1 MTLFTEW
8 NYKQAKTRP
17 AREQRVDLSILGITC
32 MRNDGAYAPEWIAHH
47 LAAGFDRILVISHD
61 NTDGTDS
68 VLEKLA
74 VDPRITH
81 VSFAPKGKKSVQ
93 WQALK
98 LADAHPMVAQADW
111 AMFFDCDEFLC
122 LPDGG
127 TVADLIGMLEAEQ
140 GRFDALALTWR
151 LYGSG
156 GRGARCDG
164 LTPER
169 FVKAAPQD
177 LHFPLAHLFKTLH
190 RPDAFRALG
199 VHRPRAKKSKPARW
213 LGPDG
218 SELSHRFASSDG
230 AISLYGQTLGKRR
243 AWLNHYSLR
252 SLDEFL
258 AKRARGLPNHMERE
272 IGLTYWAERNW
283 NTEDAPEILPMIEAT
298 RAELNSLP
306 DTFKEVAACL
316 GAQDQSCQAAMG
328 DLETLR
334 LRFRLSLL
342 TGSTPPSAEAGRAF
356 LNAQIAIL
364 QKGQA

>member
-8 NYKQAKTRP
+8 NYKQAKTRR

-47 LAAGFDRILVISHD
+47 LAAGFDRILVLSHD
-61 NTDGTDS
+61 NTDGTDA
-68 VLEKLA
+68 VLDKLA
-74 VDPRITH
+74 LDPRIAH
-81 VSFAPKGKKSVQ
+81 VSFMPKGKKSVQ

-98 LADAHPMVAQADW
+98 LADDHPWVAEADW

-122 LPDGG
+122 LPNGG
-127 TVADLIGMLEAEQ
+127 SVQDLIAELEEEQ
-140 GRFDALALTWR
+140 GQFDALALPWR

-156 GRGARCDG
+156 GQGARSDG

-169 FVKAAPQD
+169 FTKAAPQD

-190 RPDAFRALG
+190 RPKAFRALG

-218 SELSHRFASSDG
+218 SELAVAFASNDG
-230 AISLYGQTLGKRR
+230 AISLYGQTQGARR
-243 AWLNHYSLR
+243 GWLNHYSLR

-272 IGLTYWAERNW
+272 IGVTYWAERNW
-283 NTEDAPEILPMIEAT
+283 NAEDAPEILPMLEAT
-298 RAELNSLP
+298 RAQLAGLP
-306 DTFKEVAACL
+306 DTAPEVAQCFAE
-316 GAQDQSCQAAMG
+316 QDKLCASAMG
-328 DLETLR
+328 ELVTLR

-342 TGSTPPSAEAGRAF
+342 TGSTPPSATEGRAF
-356 LNAQIAIL
+356 LQAQIAIL
-364 QKGQA
+364 QKAQV